1 MRDRSK
7 ISTDLPIPL
16 KARTFEELYANPQP
30 LRNDGRWYWE
40 YLWKMCKEDDKPRRR
55 FFIDRAQW
63 RPGPPTELRIASP
76 DFAELCRTR
85 MSEQSEQ
92 SQEWWNASA
101 FYGFL
106 LMARPIFPMKG
117 CRVSE
122 AVGKDAK
129 LWFLSSWHEA
139 MLYCWFRVVLVK
151 VISYIKLTV
160 FNYMA
165 WLLYST

>member
-1 MRDRSK
+1 MDNSLDKFGLTMRDRSK

-92 SQEWWNASA
+92 SQE
-101 FYGFL
+101 
-106 LMARPIFPMKG
+106 
-117 CRVSE
+117 
-122 AVGKDAK
+122 
-129 LWFLSSWHEA
+129 
-139 MLYCWFRVVLVK
+139 
-151 VISYIKLTV
+151 
-160 FNYMA
+160 
-165 WLLYST
+165 